1 VLLFSL
7 YGSTTTKISHGE
19 KVYSNRRF
27 NSSYTPD
34 EYFSLLE
41 KKKVE
46 ILKVNPGS
54 LKTVL
59 KEGRLFL
66 EIENQKND
74 LFPVSNV
81 FVEKLLRWFYT
92 STDILPYLSPD
103 SVYSIT
109 NDLLSTI
116 YKRGRQYQVN
126 EVKIRIEDGVAL
138 SILGNNYVTIEDR
151 DLYEYIKEFGVQ
163 KIVHDDHITRFIT
176 EIKIQKETVVGD
188 RMGYSMHFTNSQTGF
203 GAMTRSIFILRYW
216 CKNGAVSSELAKK
229 DFYYHNSG
237 GLPGFASSLES
248 FPTEFSEWVDNF
260 EICLKEA
267 RNTKYDK
274 KTSFRVK
281 DLITRALPVYQTR
294 DLIKFIEKADT
305 IWQVYDTIT
314 TEAKK
319 HTIYDRLLL
328 EEVAGKVIMQ
338 FGGGIGFGGRDE
350 E

>member
-1 VLLFSL
+1 MYSQRSFS
-7 YGSTTTKISHGE
+7 
-19 KVYSNRRF
+19 
-27 NSSYTPD
+27 SSYTPD
-34 EYFSLLE
+34 DYFSLLE
-41 KKKVE
+41 KKNVE
-46 ILKVNPGS
+46 ILKVDPGS

-66 EIENQKND
+66 EIENQKKD

-92 STDILPYLSPD
+92 STDMLPYLSPD
-103 SVYSIT
+103 SVLSIT

-151 DLYEYIKEFGVQ
+151 DLYQYIKEFGVQ
-163 KIVHDDHITRFIT
+163 KIVHDDHITRFLS
-176 EIKIQKETVVGD
+176 EIKIQKEAVVGD
-188 RMGYSMHFTNSQTGF
+188 RMGYAMHFTNSQTGF
-203 GAMTRSIFILRYW
+203 CAMTRSIFILRYW
-216 CKNGAVSSELAKK
+216 CKNGAVSSELARK
-229 DFYYHNSG
+229 DFYYHNAG
-237 GLPGFASSLES
+237 GLLGFSNSLES
-248 FPTEFSEWVDNF
+248 FPTEFREWADNF

-274 KTSFRVK
+274 KSAFRVK
-281 DLITRALPVYQTR
+281 DLISRALPVYETR
-294 DLIKFIEKADT
+294 DFIKDLEKADT

-314 TEAKK
+314 TQAKK
-319 HTIYDRLLL
+319 CSTYDRLLL

-338 FGGGIGFGGRDE
+338 FGSGIKVSEGVGDKGE